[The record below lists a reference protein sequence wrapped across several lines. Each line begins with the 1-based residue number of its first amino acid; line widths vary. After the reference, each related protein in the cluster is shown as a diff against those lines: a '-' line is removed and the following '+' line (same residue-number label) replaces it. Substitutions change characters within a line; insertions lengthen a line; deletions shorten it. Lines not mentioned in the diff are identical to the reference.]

1 MEILD
6 QSAGTAI
13 NTSEQAQPVLEAEHL
28 RKIFPLRQANPLGT
42 KQGVHAVDDAS
53 LALYCCASTCYSL
66 PCLCRLL
73 PGKDASKNANLLTIG
88 SLS

>member
-13 NTSEQAQPVLEAEHL
+13 NTSEQAQPILEAEHL

-53 LALYCCASTCYSL
+53 LALYPGRVMALVGESGRGKTTVSSCWGL
-66 PCLCRLL
+66 PVF
-73 PGKDASKNANLLTIG
+73 AW
-88 SLS
+88 